1 MPTPSPAPAPPCRG
15 LLPPLSKPQPMLAV
29 AAKSLASRQAKVKAR
44 ARAQPVALARST
56 SIDDALSA
64 GFVRLLNASPGQDS
78 DATGATS
85 GLYDPKPGDFAVG
98 VVVSGTEARLDV
110 AVGAD
115 HLATLL
121 AKELLPLDRD
131 GGDFAAREASPR
143 PGSVGV
149 VASPA
154 VDEEATRK
162 HNRGSRALVAPGT
175 VVFAEVLGRTLSG
188 RPLLSARRLFRRLAW
203 HRARQIMQ
211 LDEPIE
217 VKIYEWNTGGLLTRI
232 EGLRAFLPKVELMD
246 RIGTFTDLKNKVGCS
261 IRVCIARLDEETND
275 LIISEK
281 KAWEMTYLRE
291 GTLLQGSVRK
301 IFPYGAQVRIAG
313 TNRSGLLHISNITRG
328 RVLSVNDILKIDDE
342 VKVLVIK
349 SNVPDKI
356 ALSIADLE
364 SAPGLFLSDREKVFS
379 EAEEMAKRYREQLP
393 VISQNTMLDDSLPG
407 ETRPFDDEAK
417 LYANWKWF
425 KFLHHNKPGDNSS
438 RDLP

>member
-1 MPTPSPAPAPPCRG
+1 MRPVS
-15 LLPPLSKPQPMLAV
+15 
-29 AAKSLASRQAKVKAR
+29 KSLASRQAQVHAR
-44 ARAQPVALARST
+44 ARAQPVARARSR

-64 GFVRLLNASPGQDS
+64 GFVRLLNASPGQDAN
-78 DATGATS
+78 ATGATS

-131 GGDFAAREASPR
+131 GGELAERAAPPR

-149 VASPA
+149 VAGPA
-154 VDEEATRK
+154 VDEDAARK
-162 HNRGSRALVAPGT
+162 HSRGSRALVAPGT

-203 HRARQIMQ
+203 HRARQ
-211 LDEPIE
+211 
-217 VKIYEWNTGGLLTRI
+217 
-232 EGLRAFLPKVELMD
+232 GLRAFLPKVELMD

-275 LIISEK
+275 LIVSEK
-281 KAWEMTYLRE
+281 KAWEMTYLKE
-291 GTLLQGSVRK
+291 GTLLQGNVRK

-313 TNRSGLLHISNITRG
+313 TNRSGLLHISNISRG
-328 RVLSVNDILKIDDE
+328 RVLSVSDILKIDDE

-349 SNVPDKI
+349 SNIPDKI
-356 ALSIADLE
+356 ALSTADLE

-379 EAEEMAKRYREQLP
+379 EAEEMAKRYREQLS
-393 VISQNTMLDDSLPG
+393 VISQNTILDDSLPG
-407 ETRPFDDEAK
+407 ERLPFDDEAK

-425 KFLHHNKPGDNSS
+425 KFLHHNKPDDNSS
-438 RDLP
+438 GNLPLF

>member
-1 MPTPSPAPAPPCRG
+1 MR
-15 LLPPLSKPQPMLAV
+15 
-29 AAKSLASRQAKVKAR
+29 ASSERF
-44 ARAQPVALARST
+44 
-56 SIDDALSA
+56 DDALSA
-64 GFVRLLNASPGQDS
+64 GFVRLLNAGHIQDEDYAS
-78 DATGATS
+78 GTD

-115 HLATLL
+115 RLATLL

-131 GGDFAAREASPR
+131 SANPPMRQPLPR

-149 VASPA
+149 VAGPA
-154 VDEEATRK
+154 IDDEVEARK
-162 HNRGSRALVAPGT
+162 HKRGSRTLVAPGT

-217 VKIYEWNTGGLLTRI
+217 VKIYEWNTGGLLTKI
-232 EGLRAFLPKVELMD
+232 EGLRAFLPKFELMD
-246 RIGTFTDLKNKVGCS
+246 RINSFTDLKNKVGCS
-261 IRVCIARLDEETND
+261 IRVCIARLDEETNH

-281 KAWEMTYLRE
+281 KAWEMTYLKE
-291 GTLLQGSVRK
+291 GTLLQGTVRK
-301 IFPYGAQVRIAG
+301 IFPYGAQVRISG
-313 TNRSGLLHISNITRG
+313 TNRSGLLHISNISRG
-328 RVLSVNDILKIDDE
+328 HVLSVSDVLKIDDE
-342 VKVLVIK
+342 VKVIVIK

-393 VISQNTMLDDSLPG
+393 VLSENTMLDDGLPG
-407 ETRPFDDEAK
+407 EMIPFDDEAK

-425 KFLHHNKPGDNSS
+425 KFLHHNKPGGNNLG
-438 RDLP
+438 LP